1 MYAALSPTTIGVR
14 TNGLQEALE
23 AARTGGFEG
32 VEINPREIAGLVTAR
47 GHAYVRDMLAGAE
60 LRAAAWALPTAWRG
74 GQSEFEESLGELPE
88 LARAAAEIGC
98 PRVYTWVLPGSDE
111 RPFEDNYRFH
121 VERLAPIARI
131 LADHGCLLG
140 LEFVGTK
147 TMRDGMRHEFVHTM
161 GGMLAMAADAG
172 PNAGLLLDCWH
183 WYTSGGTRDEILALR
198 PEQVVYVHVNDAPA
212 GVPVNAQLDN
222 VRALP
227 GETGVIDIVGF
238 LRALRTIG
246 YDGPVTPEPFKN
258 ELADLPSDE
267 ARLRAVGAAM
277 DNVFRRAGL
286 REE

>member
-1 MYAALSPTTIGVR
+1 MYSALNPANIGVK
-14 TNGLQEALE
+14 TNGLQEAIA

-32 VEINPREIAGLVTAR
+32 VEINPRENAGLAR
-47 GHAYVRDMLAGAE
+47 ERGPANVRDVFASTGLQP
-60 LRAAAWALPTAWRG
+60 AAWALPTAWRG

-98 PRVYTWVLPGSDE
+98 PRVYTWILPGSDE

-121 VERLAPIARI
+121 VERLAPIARV

-161 GGMLAMAADAG
+161 SGMLKLAADVG

-212 GVPVNAQLDN
+212 GVPVDEQLDN

-246 YDGPVTPEPFKN
+246 YDGPVTPEPFKK

-277 DNVFRRAGL
+277 DGIFEKAGI
-286 REE
+286 RDE